1 MEEGKEEAQRTRA
14 RRPGRKNNNGDESMA
29 SVRGSFLDVYIDGEW
44 VKVCATLDET
54 ALTLS
59 VPADADHGQGADIRT
74 VRIVKHDGS
83 GLGISIK
90 GGRDNDMPVIIS
102 KIFKGMAA
110 DETGQLFVGDTI
122 VAVNGESLE
131 DATHDEAVRALK
143 KAGRIVDLHVRFMR
157 DMCAQRENWVERIQW
172 DDASH
177 DRIRSIGLKLAFVT
191 RTTLQIEDI
200 ENRMFEIRSPSGR
213 YTLLFRCSNSL
224 EADAWFETVH
234 TCSCA
239 LLTQALAQV
248 NLMLGNNPQV
258 RKMGWITEQMLNEN
272 GITVWR
278 PMFAALTINDL
289 LFYDSV
295 PMLKSE
301 WASPKVTRPLIA
313 TRVVQTTSR
322 TAPVITGLSD
332 VISFTTRTGTQQG
345 VRSHVLRVETHRDL
359 ASWIRSIVTCT
370 YEACAKTGQVSCPC
384 VWQDEQCE
392 LVLQLDKG
400 LSLISHD
407 GQIRWQYPFETIRAT
422 GDDGNRFLWIDFGP
436 PSGEQ
441 EIDLLS
447 SPKPVV
453 FILHSFLATK
463 VYRLGLYA

>member
-1 MEEGKEEAQRTRA
+1 
-14 RRPGRKNNNGDESMA
+14 MA

-172 DDASH
+172 DDDSH
-177 DRIRSIGLKLAFVT
+177 GRIRSIGLKLAFVT

-213 YTLLFRCSNSL
+213 YTLLFRFISL
-224 EADAWFETVH
+224 
-234 TCSCA
+234 
-239 LLTQALAQV
+239 
-248 NLMLGNNPQV
+248 
-258 RKMGWITEQMLNEN
+258 
-272 GITVWR
+272 
-278 PMFAALTINDL
+278 
-289 LFYDSV
+289 
-295 PMLKSE
+295 
-301 WASPKVTRPLIA
+301 
-313 TRVVQTTSR
+313 
-322 TAPVITGLSD
+322 
-332 VISFTTRTGTQQG
+332 
-345 VRSHVLRVETHRDL
+345 
-359 ASWIRSIVTCT
+359 
-370 YEACAKTGQVSCPC
+370 
-384 VWQDEQCE
+384 
-392 LVLQLDKG
+392 
-400 LSLISHD
+400 
-407 GQIRWQYPFETIRAT
+407 
-422 GDDGNRFLWIDFGP
+422 
-436 PSGEQ
+436 
-441 EIDLLS
+441 
-447 SPKPVV
+447 
-453 FILHSFLATK
+453 
-463 VYRLGLYA
+463 